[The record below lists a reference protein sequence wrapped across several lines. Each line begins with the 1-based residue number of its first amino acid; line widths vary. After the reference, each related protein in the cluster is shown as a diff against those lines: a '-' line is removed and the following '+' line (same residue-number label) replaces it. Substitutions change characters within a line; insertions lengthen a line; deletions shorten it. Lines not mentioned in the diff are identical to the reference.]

1 MSLATKELPS
11 LQVINRLEVG
21 PIRLEPRRVIA
32 PYTVSQGTQQD
43 SIDLMYHFD
52 EDVFDPAE
60 PTSKNLASMIAAQV
74 ALNYGLFCRE
84 MVFQGHFDTYDQ
96 RFLEEMAKNTAREI
110 FVKKFLEPNPF
121 LQGDTPAVQAVRMRN
136 YLQSRISFNGS
147 SGDFAYNFP
156 AWYTDPQ
163 RCAVLSSG
171 GKDSLLSFGLLDE
184 LGYETHPVFINESGR
199 HWFTALNAYRYF
211 GTAYPHTARVWTN
224 SDRVFT
230 WMLRHLPFIRKDFA
244 SVRSDEYPVR
254 LWTVAVFL
262 FGALPLLRKRG
273 INHLIIGNEY
283 DTTRKKTFFAGIPH
297 YDGLYDQ
304 SRYFDN
310 ALTRYFQKKG
320 WGICQFS
327 ILRHLSEILIQK
339 ILIERYP
346 HMQEHQI
353 SCHAA
358 TLKNGRVYPCG
369 KCEKCRRIV
378 VMLTAIGADPATCGY
393 TPQQV
398 EHCLN
403 SFLHEPLHQEHAG
416 AQHVAY
422 LLTQRG
428 TLHSKFMKSVTVK
441 ERPEVMKIRI
451 DAERA
456 PVEGMPVAF
465 RKPLFDL
472 FLQYAGGA
480 VRRTGQLWVSCNPT
494 DHSELMK
501 PYPFDRHNSKITK
514 CNCLL

>member
-1 MSLATKELPS
+1 MSLATNELQS

-21 PIRLEPRRVIA
+21 PVRLEPRRLIA
-32 PYTVSQGTQQD
+32 PYKVFQGAKEDT
-43 SIDLMYHFD
+43 INLIYHFD
-52 EDVFDPAE
+52 EDVFDPDE
-60 PTSKNLASMIAAQV
+60 PASKNLASMIAAQV
-74 ALNYGLFCRE
+74 SLNYGLFCRSI
-84 MVFQGHFDTYDQ
+84 VFRDYFDECDQ
-96 RFLEEMAKNTAREI
+96 SFIKEMAKNTAREI

-121 LQGDTPAVQAVRMRN
+121 IRGDAASIPAVKAHN
-136 YLQSRISFNGS
+136 YLLSRISFDS
-147 SGDFAYNFP
+147 SSKNSSHDCSPWNTEP
-156 AWYTDPQ
+156 R

-184 LGYETHPVFINESGR
+184 LGYETHPIFINESGR

-211 GTAYPHTARVWTN
+211 RTTYAHSARVWTN

-244 SVRSDEYPVR
+244 SVRSDDYPVR

-283 DTTRKKTFFAGIPH
+283 DTTRKKTFFAGISH

-310 ALTRYFQKKG
+310 TLTRYFQQKG

-327 ILRHLSEILIQK
+327 ILRNLSEILIQK
-339 ILIERYP
+339 ILVERYP
-346 HMQEHQI
+346 HLQENQI

-358 TLKNGRVYPCG
+358 TLKNSRVYPCG

-378 VMLTAIGADPATCGY
+378 VMLTAMGADPAKCGY

-398 EHCLN
+398 EHSLN
-403 SFLHEPLHQEHAG
+403 GFLHEPIHQEYAG
-416 AQHVAY
+416 AQHLAY
-422 LLTQRG
+422 LLTQKG
-428 TLHSKFMKSVTVK
+428 ILHSKLMKSVTVK
-441 ERPEVMKIRI
+441 EKPEVMKIRI
-451 DAERA
+451 DADRA
-456 PVEGMPVAF
+456 PVEVMPVSF
-465 RKPLFDL
+465 RKPLFDI
-472 FLQYAGGA
+472 FMKYAGG
-480 VRRTGQLWVSCNPT
+480 VST
-494 DHSELMK
+494 
-501 PYPFDRHNSKITK
+501 T
-514 CNCLL
+514 

>member
-1 MSLATKELPS
+1 MSLAAHELQL
-11 LQVINRLEVG
+11 LQVIKRLEVG
-21 PIRLEPRRVIA
+21 PIRVEHRRVIA
-32 PYTVSQGTQQD
+32 PYKVFQGTQED
-43 SIDLMYHFD
+43 AIDLIYHFD
-52 EDVFDPAE
+52 EDVFDPAA
-60 PTSKNLASMIAAQV
+60 PASQNLASMMGAQV
-74 ALNYGLFCRE
+74 ALNYGLFCKE
-84 MVFQGHFDTYDQ
+84 IVFQGHFDTYDQ
-96 RFLEEMAKNTAREI
+96 RFLEGMAKNTAREI

-121 LQGDTPAVQAVRMRN
+121 LRGNTASVPAVRMHN
-136 YLQSRISFNGS
+136 YLQSRISFTGS
-147 SGDFAYNFP
+147 SGDSSYYSTPWA
-156 AWYTDPQ
+156 TEPQ

-184 LGYETHPVFINESGR
+184 LGYETHPIFINESGR

-211 GTAYPHTARVWTN
+211 DAAYPRTSRVWTN

-244 SVRSDEYPVR
+244 SVRSDDYPVR
-254 LWTVAVFL
+254 LWTVAVFV
-262 FGALPLLRKRG
+262 FGALPLMRKRG

-283 DTTRKKTFFAGIPH
+283 DTTRKKISAARIAH

-310 ALTRYFQKKG
+310 ALTRYFQQKG

-339 ILIERYP
+339 ILVERYP
-346 HMQEHQI
+346 HLQENQV

-358 TLKNGRVYPCG
+358 TLTDSRVYPCG

-378 VMLTAIGADPATCGY
+378 VMLTAIGAEPATCGY

-398 EHCLN
+398 ERCLN
-403 SFLHEPLHQEHAG
+403 SFLREPIHQEHAG

-422 LLTQRG
+422 LLTQKG
-428 TLHSKFMKSVTVK
+428 ILHSKIMKSVTVK

-451 DAERA
+451 DADRA
-456 PVEGMPVAF
+456 PVEGVPVSF
-465 RKPLFDL
+465 RKRLFDL
-472 FLQYAGGA
+472 FLEYTGGG
-480 VRRTGQLWVSCNPT
+480 VRRSGQLWATCNLEA
-494 DHSELMK
+494 DSELLK
-501 PYPFDRHNSKITK
+501 PYPFESSKIISQMEK
-514 CNCLL
+514 SL

>member
-1 MSLATKELPS
+1 MSLAANALKS

-21 PIRLEPRRVIA
+21 PIRLEPRRLIA
-32 PYTVSQGTQQD
+32 PYKIFQGAKKD
-43 SIDLMYHFD
+43 SIDLIYRFD

-60 PTSKNLASMIAAQV
+60 ASSKHLASMIAAQI
-74 ALNYGLFCRE
+74 ALNYGLFCKE
-84 MVFQGHFDTYDQ
+84 IVFQGHFDKYDQ
-96 RFLEEMAKNTAREI
+96 CFLEEMAKNTAREI

-121 LQGDTPAVQAVRMRN
+121 IRGDAASIPPVKAHN
-136 YLQSRISFNGS
+136 YLLSRISFDSFSRNS
-147 SGDFAYNFP
+147 SHDFCP
-156 AWYTDPQ
+156 WETDPQ

-171 GKDSLLSFGLLDE
+171 GKDSLLSFGLLNE
-184 LGYETHPVFINESGR
+184 LGYEAHPVFINESGR
-199 HWFTALNAYRYF
+199 HWFTALNTYRYF
-211 GTAYPHTARVWTN
+211 RTTYTHSARVWTN

-244 SVRSDEYPVR
+244 SIRSDEYPVR

-283 DTTRKKTFFAGIPH
+283 DTTRKKISSAGITH

-310 ALTRYFQKKG
+310 TLTRYFQQKG

-327 ILRHLSEILIQK
+327 ILRNLSEILIQK
-339 ILIERYP
+339 ILVERYP
-346 HMQEHQI
+346 HLQEHQI

-358 TLKNGRVYPCG
+358 TLTNGRVYPCG

-378 VMLTAIGADPATCGY
+378 VVLTAMGADPAKCGY

-403 SFLHEPLHQEHAG
+403 GFLNKPIHQEYAG
-416 AQHVAY
+416 AQHLAY
-422 LLTQRG
+422 LLIQKG
-428 TLHSKFMKSVTVK
+428 ILHYKLMKSVIVK

-451 DAERA
+451 DADRS
-456 PVEGMPVAF
+456 PVGVMPVSF
-465 RKPLFDL
+465 RKPLFDI
-472 FLQYAGGA
+472 FLKYAGGA
-480 VRRTGQLWVSCNPT
+480 VQRNGRLFSECDLTA
-494 DHSELMK
+494 HSELLRS
-501 PYPFDRHNSKITK
+501 YPFESLEKTPQMEK
-514 CNCLL
+514 CS

>member
-1 MSLATKELPS
+1 MSLDAHALQS
-11 LQVINRLEVG
+11 LLVINRLEVG
-21 PIRLEPRRVIA
+21 PIRVEPRRVIA
-32 PYTVSQGTQQD
+32 PYKVSQGTQED
-43 SIDLMYHFD
+43 TIDLMYHFD

-60 PTSKNLASMIAAQV
+60 PASQNLASMMGAQV
-74 ALNYGLFCRE
+74 ALNYGLFCNE
-84 MVFQGHFDTYDQ
+84 IVFQGHFDKYDQ
-96 RFLEEMAKNTAREI
+96 RFLEGMAKNTAREI

-121 LQGDTPAVQAVRMRN
+121 LRGDTPSVPAVKMHN
-136 YLQSRISFNGS
+136 YLQSRISFDS
-147 SGDFAYNFP
+147 SSRNSSHGFCP
-156 AWYTDPQ
+156 WETEPQ

-184 LGYETHPVFINESGR
+184 LGYETHPIFINESGR

-211 GTAYPHTARVWTN
+211 DAAYPHTSRVWTN

-244 SVRSDEYPVR
+244 SVRSDDYPVR

-262 FGALPLLRKRG
+262 FGALPLIRKRG

-283 DTTRKKTFFAGIPH
+283 DTTRKKTFFAGIAH

-310 ALTRYFQKKG
+310 ALTGYFQKKG

-339 ILIERYP
+339 ILVERYP
-346 HMQEHQI
+346 HLQEHQV

-358 TLKNGRVYPCG
+358 TLDNSRVYPCG

-378 VMLTAIGADPATCGY
+378 VMLTAIGAEPALCGY

-398 EHCLN
+398 ERCLN
-403 SFLHEPLHQEHAG
+403 SFLREPIHQEHAG

-422 LLTQRG
+422 LLTQKG
-428 TLHSKFMKSVTVK
+428 ILHSKTMKSVTVK

-456 PVEGMPVAF
+456 PVADVPVSF

-472 FLQYAGGA
+472 FREYAGGG
-480 VRRTGQLWVSCNPT
+480 VRRNGQLWVACNLEA
-494 DHSELMK
+494 DSELLK
-501 PYPFDRHNSKITK
+501 PYPFESTNMIAYMENSS
-514 CNCLL
+514 